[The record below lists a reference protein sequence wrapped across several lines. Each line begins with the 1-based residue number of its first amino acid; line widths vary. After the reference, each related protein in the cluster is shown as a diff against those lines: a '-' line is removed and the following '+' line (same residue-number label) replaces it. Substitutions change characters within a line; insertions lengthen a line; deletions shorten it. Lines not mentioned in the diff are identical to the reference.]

1 MFSDNVV
8 NGLWMFIDIV
18 DVFKQR
24 SQLFI
29 ILWMFSDNEVNGCD
43 DDDDDWAVDVS
54 DAAVAERMKD
64 LTAGVKRLTVSNNA
78 DKSQSE
84 RLELFFNYCK
94 VNYYIIIFNYY
105 LVSCFFLL
113 LFCRQRFFKI

>member
-1 MFSDNVV
+1 
-8 NGLWMFIDIV
+8 
-18 DVFKQR
+18 
-24 SQLFI
+24 
-29 ILWMFSDNEVNGCD
+29 MFSDNEVNGCD

-94 VNYYIIIFNYY
+94 VNYYTIIFNYY
-105 LVSCFFLL
+105 LSTTRTLFQLL
-113 LFCRQRFFKI
+113 QGELLYYYIQLLPFNHSNSFSTIAR